1 MASEAMNIKS
11 LNTVVL
17 ASPRKNVEQS
27 TGRILRTRVSERTV
41 IPVIVDIV
49 DSHQMY
55 RSQWK
60 KRLAYYK
67 QCTYTLETWQYGAS
81 KADVSFKKVEKVA
94 EELVGCMIGD

>member
-1 MASEAMNIKS
+1 MNIKS

-60 KRLAYYK
+60 KRQAYYK
-67 QCTYTLETWQYGAS
+67 QCTYSLESWQHGADA
-81 KADVSFKKVEKVA
+81 ADVKKVTKVV
-94 EELVGCMIGD
+94 EEPQGCLID